1 MKRHGTQSF
10 GEAPR
15 ETARTFRRMLAS
27 VRSASV
33 LGVDAYDVT
42 VEVDCT
48 RGLPQ
53 WTIVGMPAS
62 SVKESRERVAAALAN
77 SGIDLPPRRIT
88 VNLAPADVAK
98 TGTAFD
104 LPIAIAVLIAF
115 ELVAPETTSD
125 CVFLGELGLDGGVR
139 PVRGVLPVTRR
150 LAKMDARPVLVLPP
164 ANAAEASMV
173 HGVELCTPSTITELI
188 AWMREGAL
196 PRTRRAPA
204 QRPIDD
210 VADFGDVIGQE
221 AAKRALEIAA
231 AGAHNVLLIGPPG
244 AGKTMLARR
253 LPSILPGL
261 TEDEALEVTAIH
273 SVAGLLN
280 GDGPVALG
288 RPFRAPHHTVSI
300 AGLVGGG
307 SILRPGEVSL
317 AHHGVLFLDEL
328 LEFPRHTL
336 ESLRQPLEDG
346 RVTLARASSSIA
358 YPARFTLV
366 AAMNPCPCGYYGD
379 TRRVCTC
386 AEADVLRYRARLSGP
401 LLDRIDL
408 HLTLSPVPLRELGA
422 GPAAESSVSIRARV
436 EEARERQRRRF
447 SNDSRVRC
455 NAQAN
460 GRALLRGM
468 EDDARELLDNA
479 AEPLGLSARAY
490 HRVAR
495 VARTVAD
502 LAGADR
508 IGAAHVGEALRYRP
522 VAGMIHRAPAVMPA
536 KPTKKKRPRLAGPG
550 GRPASEAAG
559 ESTDLDVVGAGAN
572 AQPHAQSE
580 HDRRAQP
587 DEPGKQPRERHE
599 QRPTDNARDDRRFH
613 RMHGVDVLQPITYV
627 PTSGGET
634 ETGRGQ

>member
-1 MKRHGTQSF
+1 
-10 GEAPR
+10 
-15 ETARTFRRMLAS
+15 MLAAA
-27 VRSASV
+27 RSAAV
-33 LGVDAYDVT
+33 LGVEAFDVT

-62 SVKESRERVAAALAN
+62 SVKESRERVASALAN
-77 SGIDLPPRRIT
+77 SGVDLPPRRIT

-104 LPIAIAVLIAF
+104 LPIAIAVLVAF
-115 ELVAPETTSD
+115 ELVAPEAIRG

-139 PVRGVLPVTRR
+139 PVRGALSVARR
-150 LAKMDARPVLVLPP
+150 LAKLDAPPVLVLPP

-173 HGVELCTPSTITELI
+173 RGVELCVPTTITELI
-188 AWMREGAL
+188 AWLREGSL
-196 PRTRRAPA
+196 PRRQSALQRRPTGGG
-204 QRPIDD
+204 
-210 VADFGDVIGQE
+210 ADFSEVIGQE

-253 LPSILPGL
+253 LPSILPLL
-261 TEDEALEVTAIH
+261 TEEETLEVTAIH
-273 SVAGLLN
+273 SVAGMLN
-280 GDGPVALG
+280 GEGPVALD

-328 LEFPRHTL
+328 LEFSRHTL

-346 RVTLARASSSIA
+346 RVTLARASSTVA

-366 AAMNPCPCGYYGD
+366 AAMNPCPCGFYGD

-386 AEADVLRYRARLSGP
+386 GESDVLRYRARLSGP

-408 HLTLSPVPLRELGA
+408 HLTLSPVPLRDLGT
-422 GPAAESSVSIRARV
+422 GPAAEASASIRARV
-436 EEARERQRRRF
+436 EEARDRQRRRF

-455 NAQAN
+455 NAQAS

-468 EDDARELLDNA
+468 DDDARELLDDA
-479 AEPLGLSARAY
+479 AEPLALSARAY

-508 IGAAHVGEALRYRP
+508 IGALHVGEALRYRP
-522 VAGMIHRAPAVMPA
+522 VAATPGRAPVVVPDRS
-536 KPTKKKRPRLAGPG
+536 TKKKRPRLAGPMK
-550 GRPASEAAG
+550 RPASEAAG
-559 ESTDLDVVGAGAN
+559 EPSDLDVVGAGAN
-572 AQPHAQSE
+572 AQAHAQSE
-580 HDRRAQP
+580 HDRCAQP
-587 DEPGKQPRERHE
+587 DEPGKHPGERHE
-599 QRPTDNARDDRRFH
+599 QRPSDDARDDRRFH
-613 RMHGVDVLQPITYV
+613 RVHSVDVLQPITYV
-627 PTSGGET
+627 PTRGGET
-634 ETGRGQ
+634 EAGRGQ